1 MCQSVSECVSECECE
16 CVCQSVNVSVSECEC
31 EFVRK
36 CECERVCV
44 REREGQK
51 RHTDLNAKRGS
62 LGVVGMEGISEAD
75 PCLVRPEA
83 YTTRIS
89 LREKDI
95 NLSIQISY
103 ERKYLFRGIQAPLAL
118 Q

>member
-1 MCQSVSECVSECECE
+1 MKEVQKDPQQITKWKKWQCVWVCVSE
-16 CVCQSVNVSVSECEC
+16 SVNVS
-31 EFVRK
+31 
-36 CECERVCV
+36 VCV

-62 LGVVGMEGISEAD
+62 LGAVGMEGISEAD

-89 LREKDI
+89 LREKRHKSV
-95 NLSIQISY
+95 N
-103 ERKYLFRGIQAPLAL
+103 AN
-118 Q
+118 